1 MNMIEERDKAMR
13 ELIKHVETVC
23 KEYDIAI
30 VLNVCVDHEIEKGT
44 IIQSLAQYVSGKR
57 ETLIRML
64 AGAILHSKGF
74 RTLLIDSFELSEKM
88 STGELALKKE
98 NMN

>member
-13 ELIKHVETVC
+13 ELIKYVEAVC

-74 RTLLIDSFELSEKM
+74 RALLIDSFELSEKC
-88 STGELALKKE
+88 LQE
-98 NMN
+98 NLL